1 MSNIVYSPSSE
12 QSPVARRALS
22 HIDTPVP
29 SDVAIEDQESVL
41 RRYWRIL
48 LKRRWVVLGVIAAC
62 LLIGLVAA
70 FMTQRQYS
78 ATVTLEIA
86 RQADKVV
93 NLNDTREAPAV
104 DQEFYQTQYT
114 LLQSRSLAE
123 GVVRDL
129 KLADNTDFLTNYTGK
144 DAGKLAGASRRERE
158 IAATGIVLANTEVIP
173 VRLSSIVNVRYNSPD
188 PQMAMRIA
196 NSLADNFIRTS
207 LARRFDATAYARNFL
222 QDRLE
227 QTRRKLEDSE
237 AKAVAYAGQQG
248 IISIG
253 GSTSQPGQ
261 PSGTTEG
268 SSITASDLV
277 GLNAA
282 LIDARAKRVQAE
294 SRYQEAK
301 RTGGSGLSEVSTN
314 SAISSLR
321 EQRAMLQAEYQKQSA
336 TLGPD
341 YPSQVALRRQID
353 ELDKQIR
360 SETGRVSSSVESAY
374 REALQTER
382 ELQTRVDSL
391 KSNVID
397 LRRRSIQYNIYE
409 RDVDTNRALYDAL
422 LQQYKE
428 TGVAAGVGT
437 NNVSIVDAATIP
449 NSPFKPSLRLNILL
463 ALLIG
468 AALGCAMALILEQL
482 AEAAVL
488 PEEFQS
494 KLGVPLLGTIPLLDK
509 DQSAMEVLRDRK
521 AAVSEAY
528 FSVFTAMQFITTH
541 GLPRSIFVTS
551 TQPSEGKSTT
561 AVSLATSI
569 ARVGKKVLLI
579 DADMRNPSNHRMFGL
594 ENEAGLS
601 NVLVGEKDLAEVAH
615 HTEVP
620 TLFVVTAGHIPPNP
634 AELLTG
640 ETVRRL
646 LTRAL
651 AEFDH
656 VVVDGPPVLG
666 LADAPLLGSSAEATI
681 FILETGR
688 TRATQAKRAIARLNA
703 VGASVLGAVL
713 TKFDAKREGYGYGEG
728 YGYDYSY
735 GR

>member
-1 MSNIVYSPSSE
+1 MSNIVYNPSADQS
-12 QSPVARRALS
+12 SPVVSVPHGEMRLPDLV
-22 HIDTPVP
+22 ID
-29 SDVAIEDQESVL
+29 DQESVL

-48 LKRRWVVLGVIAAC
+48 LKRRWVVIGTVAAC
-62 LLIGLVAA
+62 LSIGLITA
-70 FMTQRQYS
+70 FLTQRQYS
-78 ATVTLEIA
+78 STVTLEIA

-93 NLNDTREAPAV
+93 NLGDTREAPGI

-129 KLADNTDFLTNYTGK
+129 KLADNVEFLTNYSDK
-144 DAGKLAGASRRERE
+144 NAAKMASAPRRARE
-158 IAATGIVLANTEVIP
+158 VAATGIVLANTEVIP
-173 VRLSSIVNVRYNSPD
+173 VRLSSIVNVRFSSPD
-188 PQMAMRIA
+188 PEMAMRVA

-222 QDRLE
+222 EDRLE
-227 QTRRKLEDSE
+227 LTRRKLEDSE
-237 AKAVAYAGQQG
+237 AKAVTYAGQQG
-248 IISIG
+248 IISLG
-253 GSTSQPGQ
+253 AGASQPGQ
-261 PSGTTEG
+261 SSSSTEA

-277 GLNAA
+277 GLNTA
-282 LIDARAKRVQAE
+282 LIDAHAKRVEAE

-301 RTGGSGLSEVSTN
+301 RTGGLALSEVSSN
-314 SAISSLR
+314 SAINSLR
-321 EQRAMLQAEYQKQSA
+321 EQRASLQAEYQKQSA

-341 YPSQVALRRQID
+341 YPSQIALHRQIE

-360 SETGRVSSSVESAY
+360 SEIARVSSSVESNY

-382 ELQTRVDSL
+382 ELQTRVNGL

-428 TGVAAGVGT
+428 TGVSAGVGT
-437 NNVSIVDAATIP
+437 NNVSIVDAATLP
-449 NSPFKPSLRLNILL
+449 SSPFKPSLRLNILL

-509 DQSAMEVLRDRK
+509 NQTAMEVLRDRK

-551 TQPSEGKSTT
+551 TQPAEGKSTT

-569 ARVGKKVLLI
+569 ARVGKKVLLV
-579 DADMRNPSNHRMFGL
+579 DADMRNPSNHRTFGI
-594 ENEAGLS
+594 ENDAGLS
-601 NVLVGEKDLAEVAH
+601 NVLVGDKDLSEVAH
-615 HTEVP
+615 PTEIP
-620 TLFVVTAGHIPPNP
+620 TLFLVTAGYIPPNP

-640 ETVRRL
+640 ESVRRL
-646 LTRAL
+646 LARAL
-651 AEFDH
+651 TDFDH

-666 LADAPLLGSSAEATI
+666 LADAPLLGSSTEATI

-713 TKFDAKREGYGYGEG
+713 TKFDAKREGYGYGYG